1 MVSRGLNL
9 VRVEVYTVRSG
20 LALIL
25 SDDAA
30 NLASDASL
38 EVRVSCGPRTEVYFL
53 WVNEVTSIRTEER
66 PRDDGANMKF
76 PS

>member
-1 MVSRGLNL
+1 M
-9 VRVEVYTVRSG
+9 RSS

-30 NLASDASL
+30 NLAVDASL
-38 EVRVSCGPRTEVYFL
+38 EVCVSCGPRTEVYFR

-66 PRDDGANMKF
+66 P
-76 PS
+76 